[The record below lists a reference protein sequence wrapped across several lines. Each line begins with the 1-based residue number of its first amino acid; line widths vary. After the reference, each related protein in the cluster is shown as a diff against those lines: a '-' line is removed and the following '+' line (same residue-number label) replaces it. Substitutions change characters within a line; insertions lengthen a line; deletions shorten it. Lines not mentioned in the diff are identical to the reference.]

1 MVAQIWRSRG
11 RGGRRSCEQGEWA
24 GVFRSDFAPVKFA
37 EAGPLNGQPVLAGS
51 RSCTGADFDQIGAVI
66 ARSACATKQSRPIE
80 RPAARDCF
88 AVARNDD

>member
-1 MVAQIWRSRG
+1 
-11 RGGRRSCEQGEWA
+11 
-24 GVFRSDFAPVKFA
+24 
-37 EAGPLNGQPVLAGS
+37 LAGS

-66 ARSACATKQSRPIE
+66 AKSACATKQSRPIE